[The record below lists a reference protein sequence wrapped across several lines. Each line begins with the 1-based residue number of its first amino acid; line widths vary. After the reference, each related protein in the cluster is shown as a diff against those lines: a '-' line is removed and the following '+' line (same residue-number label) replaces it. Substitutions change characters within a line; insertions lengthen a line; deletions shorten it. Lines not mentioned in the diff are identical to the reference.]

1 MKELKCWDLISGLP
15 TSTTCNAFTGQATEV
30 VSVIIAQL
38 PNQVILFLSGG
49 ANLVSC
55 GGSGYVRLWDT
66 FKKQLLAEF
75 LAHSGVGSI
84 IMATDKLNRY
94 LATGDLDGCLK
105 IWNIE
110 VI

>member
-1 MKELKCWDLISGLP
+1 M
-15 TSTTCNAFTGQATEV
+15 
-30 VSVIIAQL
+30 
-38 PNQVILFLSGG
+38 
-49 ANLVSC
+49 SC

-94 LATGDLDGCLK
+94 LATGYLDGCLK